1 MSTRLLANENIPLP
15 SVTAPRSEGC
25 DVLSIS
31 ELSPGISDETV
42 LSLAKDQTRILLT
55 FDRDYGELVFRRRM
69 PCPAGVVYLRFDPVS
84 PTEPGQVVRRFLSR
98 YGADVPHHFIVLD
111 RDNFRRRSLPPSD

>member
-1 MSTRLLANENIPLP
+1 MSIRLLANENFPLP
-15 SVTAPRSEGC
+15 SVTALRMEGF

-69 PCPAGVVYLRFDPVS
+69 PCPAGVVYLRFDPVR
-84 PTEPGQVVRRFLSR
+84 THVK
-98 YGADVPHHFIVLD
+98 IT
-111 RDNFRRRSLPPSD
+111 